1 MRNFLKKLKIIN
13 NYKLFFIEILNYG
26 GFFFFWEK
34 LKNIL
39 FIWRKKNIRINKT
52 IQKRF
57 RAYLVGCNRYCNIIV
72 IHIV

>member
-26 GFFFFWEK
+26 GFFFFGK
-34 LKNIL
+34 NLKISYL
-39 FIWRKKNIRINKT
+39 FGEKNIRINKT

-57 RAYLVGCNRYCNIIV
+57 MAYLVGCNRYCYII
-72 IHIV
+72 IIRIV